1 MNNIVRTPNFIF
13 YSILAIANIFAYSFI
28 EPHFQLF
35 DSALFKL
42 QLIYPTQGWLP
53 YKDFVFIYP
62 FGPSL
67 LSLFID
73 KLSFGAFN
81 LITFVWPIHFL
92 LQLVIVEQIRKIYS
106 DQNIHTI
113 VTILVIETLFIAKL
127 GGEPFSVLL
136 TFILCLEYF
145 TTYQTKKITW
155 KIFAY
160 SILLC
165 FVRWDRLLFCL
176 GILFLYRAFC
186 KIKGVD
192 FEITH
197 TAKLFLISLSAIL
210 LLISSFFIYG
220 NENFYNVMQYVF
232 FDPFIIAK
240 FRSLPF
246 KWDNNIL
253 SILNIYYFIL
263 LAYILVGCSLIKEK
277 FNDRKV
283 FFYFLG
289 ISLFIPTLSR
299 SDVGHFLPF
308 YISSLFLIYSLPSFF
323 SRFYLKSKKLILSIN
338 GIFCFFIIFI
348 FSFLITQSQVENTCN
363 SFNDL
368 KYGYK
373 SIFVGNSQYD
383 DFNINYPYLYLQN
396 INLKPATKY
405 ISDEPGI
412 QNNCDRAQEII
423 KDLDMAPK
431 PSIFYL
437 NKSIL
442 IDKNN
447 VNQYKNCGLLEQYF
461 SEKTKTIGHCEINQ
475 SEIEVRISY
484 ER

>member
-1 MNNIVRTPNFIF
+1 
-13 YSILAIANIFAYSFI
+13 
-28 EPHFQLF
+28 
-35 DSALFKL
+35 
-42 QLIYPTQGWLP
+42 
-53 YKDFVFIYP
+53 
-62 FGPSL
+62 
-67 LSLFID
+67 
-73 KLSFGAFN
+73 
-81 LITFVWPIHFL
+81 
-92 LQLVIVEQIRKIYS
+92 
-106 DQNIHTI
+106 
-113 VTILVIETLFIAKL
+113 
-127 GGEPFSVLL
+127 LL

-160 SILLC
+160 SALLC
-165 FVRWDRLLFCL
+165 FVRWDRLVFCV
-176 GILFLYRAFC
+176 GILFLYRAFS

-197 TAKLFLISLSAIL
+197 TAKLFLISLSALL
-210 LLISSFFIYG
+210 LLILSFFIYG
-220 NENFYNVMQYVF
+220 NENFYNVMRYVF

-246 KWDNNIL
+246 TWDNNFL
-253 SILNIYYFIL
+253 SIVNIYYLIL

-289 ISLFIPTLSR
+289 LSLFIPSLSR

-308 YISSLFLIYSLPSFF
+308 YVSSLFLIYSLPTFF
-323 SRFYLKSKKLILSIN
+323 SRIYLKSKKLVLSMN
-338 GIFCFFIIFI
+338 GIFCFSMIFI

-368 KYGYK
+368 KNDYK

-396 INLKPATKY
+396 INLKPASKY

-412 QNNCDRAQEII
+412 QNNCERAQEII

-437 NKSIL
+437 NKSKL

-447 VNQYKNCGLLEQYF
+447 VNQYHNCGLLEQYF
-461 SEKTKTIGHCEINQ
+461 SDKTKVIGYCEINQ
-475 SEIEVRISY
+475 SQIEVRMSY